1 MDFNVLVN
9 NIKVASNTLKKS
21 ATKAVNIHLT
31 IRNLLVGFYI
41 VEFEQE
47 GKDRAEYGK
56 KLLQNLAKEI
66 NIKGLTAPELSRC
79 RQFYKVYSPILGSVV
94 TQKLKNKQNLILDIP
109 SHELE
114 SLPMQILGTLSQELP
129 KDKKQNLGT
138 LSQKSNKEEVSI
150 LGKASQELQTNDN
163 KQYTSHYKEL
173 FLKTSYSILSEIIKI
188 EDTTKRNF
196 YELLI
201 IKTQPSYR
209 ELKRQIN
216 SLAYERL
223 GLSKDKELAFEQL
236 KKKIE
241 PTTSTDL
248 VKSHYFF
255 EFLEINHPELVEE
268 SELEQALISN
278 LQEFILELGN
288 GFCLEARQKRIMIG
302 DEYFWADLVFY
313 HRILKCHVI
322 IELKTNKAKHEH
334 IGQLKSYIQHYK
346 RNVMQ
351 KDDNPPVG
359 ILLVT
364 DKNDT
369 LVEYAIA
376 DDDKELFV
384 SKYALQL
391 PKKEELEAFIVNELK
406 NK

>member
-1 MDFNVLVN
+1 MDFKVLVK
-9 NIKVASNTLKKS
+9 NIKTTSTTLNRS
-21 ATKAVNIHLT
+21 ATKAVNIYLT

-41 VEFEQE
+41 VEFEQD

-66 NIKGLTAPELSRC
+66 NIKGLSAPELSRC
-79 RQFYKVYSPILGSVV
+79 RQFYKVYSPILGSV
-94 TQKLKNKQNLILDIP
+94 TQKLKNEQNTTLSIAT
-109 SHELE
+109 HELE
-114 SLPMQILGTLSQELP
+114 SLPMQILG
-129 KDKKQNLGT
+129 
-138 LSQKSNKEEVSI
+138 
-150 LGKASQELQTNDN
+150 KASQESENDKISILGLPTQELHKIDN
-163 KQYTSHYKEL
+163 VQYTSHYKNL
-173 FLKTSYSILSEIIKI
+173 FLVASYTHLTELIKI
-188 EDTTKRNF
+188 DDVTKRNF

-201 IKTQPSYR
+201 IKTQPSVD

-216 SLAYERL
+216 TIAYERL

-255 EFLEINHPELVEE
+255 EFLGINKPDLIEE
-268 SELEQALISN
+268 TELEHALISN

-288 GFCLEARQKRIMIG
+288 GFCLEARQKRLLIG

-346 RNVMQ
+346 RNIMQ

-391 PKKEELEAFIVNELK
+391 PKKEELKAFIINELK
-406 NK
+406 NN